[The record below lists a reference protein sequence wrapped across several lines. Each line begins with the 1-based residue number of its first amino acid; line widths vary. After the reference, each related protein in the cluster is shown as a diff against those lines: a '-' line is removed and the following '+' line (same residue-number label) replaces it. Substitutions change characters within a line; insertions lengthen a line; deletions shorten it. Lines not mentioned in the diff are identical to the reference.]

1 MFTYFVRSLELRSC
15 VKREVGLSL
24 IPRPIPT
31 PSLTNPTVSVDVK
44 YHDRRS
50 ARSRTELEE
59 LCEQGR
65 GSDLSQRE
73 VDGRFAALAHNS
85 CVRGHCLCH
94 FVPCNG

>member
-24 IPRPIPT
+24 IPRTIPT

-50 ARSRTELEE
+50 ARSRTELRSCVNRDVV
-59 LCEQGR
+59 LT
-65 GSDLSQRE
+65 SARE
-73 VDGRFAALAHNS
+73 VDGRFGALAHNS